1 MKVKIQ
7 TMTTLLLMVVIL
19 LAGCG
24 GCQSDK
30 EIASPIETSPMIT
43 EELAAAAAAL
53 GSIDVAEQVAS
64 IKPPKTPDTFES
76 DPYFYIRGIEYE
88 RLIDSH
94 GGRGSTPIISFY
106 TLDEKRYA
114 RSENGETAPTLD
126 REIVEILTEGL
137 SPLDAAK
144 FLHLEG
150 SYSEFAMEYAQQA
163 LDAAPDDY
171 TTLHVWTYVQED
183 RVLQEQGL
191 RRLLSMN
198 PRSEQL
204 YFDLGFLLLHGN
216 SEDEGIDYLKKSAV
230 LDPGY
235 RRGAALGALGY
246 FYQFTDIDLALA
258 YYKEA
263 QRYYES
269 SSRRS
274 AIDFIE
280 KGAVQ

>member
-1 MKVKIQ
+1 MKLQIEYF
-7 TMTTLLLMVVIL
+7 TTLLSMTLVL
-19 LAGCG
+19 LQGCG
-24 GCQSDK
+24 GCQSDQ
-30 EIASPIETSPMIT
+30 EIGSPIKTSAMVK
-43 EELAAAAAAL
+43 EELAGAAAAL
-53 GSIDVAEQVAS
+53 ASIDVPQVAS
-64 IKPPKTPDTFES
+64 IKPPRTPDTFES
-76 DPYFYIRGIEYE
+76 DPYFYIRDIEYE
-88 RLIDSH
+88 RLVGSH
-94 GGRGSTPIISFY
+94 GGQGSKPIISSD
-106 TLDEKRYA
+106 TLDEQGYA
-114 RSENGETAPTLD
+114 RRERGETTPTLD

-183 RVLQEQGL
+183 RVLREQGL

-198 PRSEQL
+198 PRSAQL

-216 SEDEGIDYLKKSAV
+216 SEDEGIDHLKKSAV

-235 RRGAALGALGY
+235 RRGAALGALGA

-263 QRYYES
+263 QMYYES